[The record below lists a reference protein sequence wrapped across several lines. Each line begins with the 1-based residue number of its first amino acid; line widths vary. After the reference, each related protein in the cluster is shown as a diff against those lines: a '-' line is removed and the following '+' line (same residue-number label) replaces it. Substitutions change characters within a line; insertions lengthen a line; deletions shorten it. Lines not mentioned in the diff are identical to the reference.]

1 MGLVMLGG
9 VVGDMAARYTAHPGA
24 ELAAKKGA
32 AARDAA
38 AAVLVRGGRTNV
50 MAWRE
55 ACRVWTAGVAAGATL
70 GRDPDGGADLGGAA
84 GAPISPRPPAG
95 EPSDS
100 TESLGSPADR
110 RGNSGRAGPEE

>member
-1 MGLVMLGG
+1 MELFMLGV

-55 ACRVWTAGVAAGATL
+55 ACRVWTAGVAAGATF
-70 GRDPDGGADLGGAA
+70 GMDPDARDDLQRAA
-84 GAPISPRPPAG
+84 AAAI
-95 EPSDS
+95 
-100 TESLGSPADR
+100 
-110 RGNSGRAGPEE
+110 